1 MGEIKHRNRNRVHAI
16 EIHDGLKEDM
26 VITTT
31 PKNQQPTLRVGNDVI
46 TESADIARMK
56 KRRRILMESED
67 EDDD

>member
-1 MGEIKHRNRNRVHAI
+1 
-16 EIHDGLKEDM
+16 M